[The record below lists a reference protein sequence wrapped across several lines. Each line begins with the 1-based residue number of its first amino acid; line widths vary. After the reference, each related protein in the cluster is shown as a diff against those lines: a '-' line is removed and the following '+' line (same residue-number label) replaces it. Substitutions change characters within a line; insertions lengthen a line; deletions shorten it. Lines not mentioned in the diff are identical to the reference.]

1 MGLRILG
8 TGAALYQCVCG
19 GEGVFDAKGS
29 LLRLLVSS
37 RKPLP
42 PPIASCLDNTE
53 ITA

>member
-8 TGAALYQCVCG
+8 TGAALYQCG
-19 GEGVFDAKGS
+19 GREGVFDSKSS

-42 PPIASCLDNTE
+42 PPIDSCLDNTE
-53 ITA
+53 IMA